1 MTVASEIA
9 LSKKFSL
16 QANYW
21 TDDRVAAALEKLQLS
36 DLQDHV
42 VYQLSGG
49 QQKKLQLL
57 TMLIMGQPVLLLDE
71 PLAGLDSASVN
82 VLMALLQETIQ
93 QTNQTVLMIS
103 HQRQDLTG
111 FVDYELHFAD
121 QQLT

>member
-71 PLAGLDSASVN
+71 PLAGLDGADSAN
-82 VLMALLQETIQ
+82 
-93 QTNQTVLMIS
+93 
-103 HQRQDLTG
+103 
-111 FVDYELHFAD
+111 
-121 QQLT
+121 